1 MLLESLKYDCVNS
14 FLQELL
20 TQDRYKKITPS
31 NAVDDNYFITSK
43 YAFYLGVDAL
53 VKFEIIIDDM
63 SYINEY
69 VEQLSR
75 IFKKI
80 TNSSDIRY
88 GVYNLIAK
96 IISVKLSLNNTNSL
110 ISRERILYL

>member
-43 YAFYLGVDAL
+43 YS
-53 VKFEIIIDDM
+53 M
-63 SYINEY
+63 WC
-69 VEQLSR
+69 
-75 IFKKI
+75 
-80 TNSSDIRY
+80 
-88 GVYNLIAK
+88 
-96 IISVKLSLNNTNSL
+96 
-110 ISRERILYL
+110 